1 METKTNEL
9 LEKKAN
15 YIDENQ
21 QFSEMDGFLDGYMKL
36 QEKIQQKENKKLF
49 INKTKKT
56 KKHEN

>member
-1 METKTNEL
+1 METKTSEL

-21 QFSEMDGFLDGYMKL
+21 QFAEMDGFLEGYMKL
-36 QEKIQQKENKKLF
+36 QEKIQQKENKKQF